1 MCLPAGTHGDGEP
14 GGRHDEDVDDSL
26 AVDQVVQTEWLV
38 DEVEG
43 FLLLVHP
50 GVRQRHWNM

>member
-1 MCLPAGTHGDGEP
+1 MCLPAGTHGDGKP

-26 AVDQVVQTEWLV
+26 AVDQIVHTERLV

-43 FLLLVHP
+43 FFLLVHP
-50 GVRQRHWNM
+50 GVRQRH